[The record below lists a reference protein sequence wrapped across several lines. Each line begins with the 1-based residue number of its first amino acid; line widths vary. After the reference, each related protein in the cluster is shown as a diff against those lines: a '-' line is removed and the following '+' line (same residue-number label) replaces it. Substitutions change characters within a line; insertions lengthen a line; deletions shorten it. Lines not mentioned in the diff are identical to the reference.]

1 MYLFPPIYS
10 KTHRLHLFNCEY
22 GEKVLIAVH
31 RDLKPENVL
40 YKTQSHH
47 SPIVIADFGI
57 AKHLEYDVPD
67 TTISPS
73 STISDHS
80 SPRKAGDDEL
90 KKVEKEGGEKEEE
103 EPREGGVDSFA
114 GSFGYAAPEV
124 LLGLRHGL
132 KVDCWSIGYVPLSS
146 SSSPLL
152 PLLLGTGYLLRI
164 HTKGKSSRC
173 ELNNRVIAYTLLCGY
188 SPFRSDDKAALVE
201 ETKRG
206 KVVFH
211 ERYWRKVSDTGK
223 SSAWAN
229 TA

>member
-1 MYLFPPIYS
+1 LVRPSLLFPNHVPILPHLLQD
-10 KTHRLHLFNCEY
+10 TCLRLYNVY
-22 GEKVLIAVH
+22 GEKVLIVVH

-57 AKHLEYDVPD
+57 AKHLEYDVPEI
-67 TTISPS
+67 TISPS
-73 STISDHS
+73 STISDGS
-80 SPRKAGDDEL
+80 SPRNPISIEGGGGDDE
-90 KKVEKEGGEKEEE
+90 KEGEGKGKEE

-152 PLLLGTGYLLRI
+152 PLLLVTGYLLRI
-164 HTKGKSSRC
+164 HKKGCSVKMS
-173 ELNNRVIAYTLLCGY
+173 
-188 SPFRSDDKAALVE
+188 
-201 ETKRG
+201 
-206 KVVFH
+206 
-211 ERYWRKVSDTGK
+211 
-223 SSAWAN
+223 
-229 TA
+229 

>member
-1 MYLFPPIYS
+1 M
-10 KTHRLHLFNCEY
+10 T
-22 GEKVLIAVH
+22 VH

-40 YKTQSHH
+40 YKNESHH

-57 AKHLEYDVPD
+57 AKHLEYDLPD

-73 STISDHS
+73 STISNNS
-80 SPRKAGDDEL
+80 SPRKPLSVEGD
-90 KKVEKEGGEKEEE
+90 GEAHKEEE

-132 KVDCWSIGYVPLSS
+132 KVDCWSIGSV
-146 SSSPLL
+146 
-152 PLLLGTGYLLRI
+152 LLLVFLLSLSLLSCDPHGRNSSKKDRMGTSYRN
-164 HTKGKSSRC
+164 

-206 KVVFH
+206 KIVFH

-223 SSAWAN
+223 SERLEQSITGARADV
-229 TA
+229 

>member
-1 MYLFPPIYS
+1 MYLSSPTYP
-10 KTHRLHLFNCEY
+10 KTHCLRLFNCEY
-22 GEKVLIAVH
+22 GMMILIVVH

-57 AKHLEYDVPD
+57 AKHLEYDVPET

-80 SPRKAGDDEL
+80 SPRKAGDDEG
-90 KKVEKEGGEKEEE
+90 KKVDKEGGEKEED

-132 KVDCWSIGYVPLSS
+132 KVDCWSIGYVP
-146 SSSPLL
+146 SPLL
-152 PLLLGTGYLLRI
+152 FLPITPNGHPLNGI
-164 HTKGKSSRC
+164 S
-173 ELNNRVIAYTLLCGY
+173 
-188 SPFRSDDKAALVE
+188 VE
-201 ETKRG
+201 
-206 KVVFH
+206 
-211 ERYWRKVSDTGK
+211 VSQEGM
-223 SSAWAN
+223 
-229 TA
+229 

>member
-1 MYLFPPIYS
+1 MSLFSPTYS
-10 KTHRLHLFNCEY
+10 KTHHLHLFNCKY
-22 GEKVLIAVH
+22 GMMILMTVH

-73 STISDHS
+73 STISESS
-80 SPRKAGDDEL
+80 SPRKPPSLEGEGRKDG
-90 KKVEKEGGEKEEE
+90 GGEKQEGPGKEEE

-132 KVDCWSIGYVPLSS
+132 KVDCWSIGYVP
-146 SSSPLL
+146 SPLL
-152 PLLLGTGYLLRI
+152 FLPITPNGHPLSGI
-164 HTKGKSSRC
+164 S
-173 ELNNRVIAYTLLCGY
+173 
-188 SPFRSDDKAALVE
+188 VE
-201 ETKRG
+201 
-206 KVVFH
+206 
-211 ERYWRKVSDTGK
+211 VSQAGM
-223 SSAWAN
+223 
-229 TA
+229 